1 MHGWSERER
10 VGHGL
15 AYTEGKKPGR
25 PNRLSGFYY
34 EKGGKQMS
42 WFKSLR
48 PGEKWSGIIRKGK
61 KITIKIN
68 GTNANLGMMVFCADR
83 KDERYNMPD
92 TLKAQHTSMLT
103 KGHLL
108 MSDNGRAMVSIIEDS
123 LGWHDPISSYTT
135 RDSTN
140 EQYGVTSFQTE
151 LNECNRNGEEN
162 FLMEL
167 VRQGYEKKDL
177 GPVVNL
183 FSKLSYDESGAITFE
198 EDHGQSGD
206 YIVLRTEVD
215 SVFFFSNTPHPLSQ
229 SRHYPTA
236 EIEWHITDAVEI
248 GDDDLCVN
256 HCEENR
262 RAFENTWQD
271 EQLAGKSNQD
281 VFVNQ

>member
-1 MHGWSERER
+1 
-10 VGHGL
+10 
-15 AYTEGKKPGR
+15 
-25 PNRLSGFYY
+25 
-34 EKGGKQMS
+34 MS
-42 WFKSLR
+42 WLKSLR

-61 KITIKIN
+61 KITIKVN

-83 KDERYNMPD
+83 KDERYNMAD
-92 TLKAQHTSMLT
+92 TLKAQHTSMFT

-135 RDSTN
+135 RESTS

-151 LNECNRNGEEN
+151 LNQYKRNGEDN

-167 VRQGYEKKDL
+167 VRQGYERKDL

-198 EDHGQSGD
+198 QNHGKSGD

-215 SVFFFSNTPHPLSQ
+215 SVFFFSNTPHPLSRSQ
-229 SRHYPTA
+229 HYPSA
-236 EIEWHITDAVEI
+236 EIEWTITDAAEI
-248 GDDDLCVN
+248 ENDDLCLN
-256 HCEENR
+256 QCEENR

-271 EQLAGKSNQD
+271 EQLAGKSNQH
-281 VFVNQ
+281 VYVNQ